1 MVKIAKKG
9 RSKRREWS
17 KDPRRG
23 GQRGENG
30 SKSKVGAV
38 KEARVGSKPSGRGV
52 VKVVKRAKKR
62 RSARREWSKEPR
74 RGGQRGESGSKSQ
87 VGAVREANVVK
98 RVMKGR
104 SER

>member
-1 MVKIAKKG
+1 MSKEPRRGSQRGESGQKSQEGAVKEARVVKIAKKG

-17 KDPRRG
+17 KEPRRG

-38 KEARVGSKPSGRGV
+38 KEARE
-52 VKVVKRAKKR
+52 VKRAKK
-62 RSARREWSKEPR
+62 
-74 RGGQRGESGSKSQ
+74 
-87 VGAVREANVVK
+87 
-98 RVMKGR
+98 GR